1 MTVFKSKIENALPAF
16 VIVSLFY
23 GACFWI
29 ILQFA
34 PEIRALLPAKE
45 LLLVIYLIIVIL
57 YLGITNNDIV
67 VYEDRLEIVNHLP
80 LFKKRIAIPFDQIKT
95 VTFRQ
100 EWTNFFEKRAQ
111 NLRLEAFLVLFA
123 GFFFPFDYKWIKI
136 SGDKNYTVYCFGLE
150 RDYFTNKGP
159 LFEDLF
165 DLLSKKGLDVR
176 WTA

>member
-34 PEIRALLPAKE
+34 PEIRAILPAKE
-45 LLLVIYLIIVIL
+45 LLFVIYLIIAIF
-57 YLGITNNDIV
+57 YLGITNNDIA

-100 EWTNFFEKRAQ
+100 EWSSFF
-111 NLRLEAFLVLFA
+111 
-123 GFFFPFDYKWIKI
+123 
-136 SGDKNYTVYCFGLE
+136 
-150 RDYFTNKGP
+150 
-159 LFEDLF
+159 
-165 DLLSKKGLDVR
+165 
-176 WTA
+176 